1 VSAIAD
7 PREALGDV
15 TAAIHIAHRNV
26 RYRSVTGDRSMRRD
40 WKFSARRRG
49 WADAADRRRATRLGR
64 ALLLGCA
71 ALAMLHPA
79 LSTADSRTQ
88 AKRIHD
94 RLAGVPPSASVLDAM
109 AADVAAGR
117 SIDAA
122 YTAMDNRAFY
132 DVTLKNFAMP
142 WTNRDQTVFA
152 PLNDYVATVIGMV
165 RDDVPFNGV
174 LSDDI
179 LYLGQSGLG
188 LPAFSASSND
198 HYEAL
203 ESSGASLKDSLVR
216 TTQSAATGLP
226 PEATAGVITTR
237 AAAKEFF
244 IAGTNRAM
252 FRFTLMNHLC
262 TDLEQVQDPTRPPD
276 RIRQDVSRS
285 PGGDSRVFLNNCVA
299 CHSGMDPM
307 AQAFAYYDYDETAG
321 RMVYTAGT
329 VRPKYFNND
338 DTFRPGYVTPD
349 DHWDNYWRKGRN
361 SLFGWDAAQPGSGQG
376 AKSLGR
382 ELAGTDKFARCQVEK
397 VFRNVC
403 FRPPSDAED
412 RARIDAMTT
421 SFKSNGYRLKRVFAE
436 AATYCMGD

>member
-1 VSAIAD
+1 VGGLDRHIAPRDARNCQASGGREMCMESPDGDRPVASWRAAMRRLPVCLQRVLPVCAAMIVVLHPAAAIAD
-7 PREALGDV
+7 A
-15 TAAIHIAHRNV
+15 
-26 RYRSVTGDRSMRRD
+26 
-40 WKFSARRRG
+40 
-49 WADAADRRRATRLGR
+49 
-64 ALLLGCA
+64 
-71 ALAMLHPA
+71 
-79 LSTADSRTQ
+79 RTQ

-94 RLAGVPPSASVLDAM
+94 RLAGVPPSAAVLDAM
-109 AADVAAGR
+109 ETDIAAGR
-117 SIDAA
+117 TVDAA
-122 YTAMDNRAFY
+122 YRAMDHRSFY

-165 RDDVPFNGV
+165 RDDVPFNQV
-174 LSDDI
+174 LSEDI
-179 LYLGQSGLG
+179 LYVGQPGLG
-188 LPAFSASSND
+188 LPSFSSAGND

-203 ESSGASLKDSLVR
+203 ESSGASLKDALVR

-226 PEATAGVITTR
+226 PDATAGVMTTR
-237 AAAKEFF
+237 AASQAFF
-244 IAGTNRAM
+244 VAGTNRAM

-262 TDLEQVQDPTRPPD
+262 VDLEQVQDPTRPPD

-321 RMVYTAGT
+321 RLVYTPGQ

-338 DTFRPGYVTPD
+338 ETFRPGFATPD
-349 DHWDNYWRKGRN
+349 DRWDNYWRQGRN
-361 SLFGWDAAQPGSGQG
+361 SLLGWDASLPGRGQG

-382 ELAGTDKFARCQVEK
+382 ELAGSERFARCQVEK

-403 FRPPSDAED
+403 FRPPSDAAD
-412 RARIDAMTT
+412 RERVAAMTA
-421 SFKSNGYRLKRVFAE
+421 SFESNGYRLKRVFAE
-436 AATYCMGD
+436 AATYCMGE